1 MVLVCAED
9 RAVPDFPYINAR
21 VRAMRSR
28 LLDAA
33 RMEEFLGLPTM
44 DALLQSLGST
54 PYAREVQEALSHTTD
69 GVRAVDE
76 ALARNFSLTA
86 RRIVSFADG
95 KAREL
100 IEFVLVRW
108 DMMNVQIILRAK
120 HAGRHTEEIL
130 SNLVPVGR
138 LNEAALKEVASQP
151 DVAGV
156 VGALG
161 GLDHPLVAPLAEGLA
176 AYQKSQDLLAL
187 ELRMDRFYATY
198 GLRVARGR
206 GHDEQ
211 VVRSLLQ
218 DQLDAT
224 NVRTA
229 VKLQQVDALST
240 DEKLKFFIPGGR
252 LSEHVFLLLADRA
265 TVEQGLRLVRV
276 LGFSVRAADDP
287 AAFEREIDLALLRA
301 QVNLYLNDPLGIDVV
316 IAYLAMKYREVVNL
330 RLIARAKA
338 LGIPRDRV
346 RKEMA
351 GV

>member
-1 MVLVCAED
+1 
-9 RAVPDFPYINAR
+9 
-21 VRAMRSR
+21 
-28 LLDAA
+28 
-33 RMEEFLGLPTM
+33 
-44 DALLQSLGST
+44 
-54 PYAREVQEALSHTTD
+54 
-69 GVRAVDE
+69 
-76 ALARNFSLTA
+76 
-86 RRIVSFADG
+86 VSFADG
-95 KAREL
+95 KAKEL

-138 LNEAALKEVASQP
+138 LNAAALKEVASQP

-161 GLDHPLVAPLAEGLA
+161 GLDHPLAVPLAEGLA
-176 AYQKSQDLLAL
+176 AYQKSQDLLTL

-229 VKLQQVDALST
+229 VKLQQVDALPKE
-240 DEKLKFFIPGGR
+240 EKLKFFIPGGR

-287 AAFEREIDLALLRA
+287 AAFEREIDVALLRA
-301 QVNLYLNDPLGIDVV
+301 QVDLYLNDPLGIDVV